1 MHILIVSDNTDLR
14 AATARILEREGCE
27 VVGAAHAGHA
37 LLAFLE
43 APSVDVLIADAGM
56 ADGGAAAIA
65 ATLRR
70 RRADL
75 QVLYL
80 GEPAAPAPDGRTL
93 SHPFTE
99 EDLIRAVRT
108 ATASRR

>member
-1 MHILIVSDNTDLR
+1 MHILIVSDNTELR
-14 AATARILEREGCE
+14 DAATRVLERDGCE
-27 VVGAAHAGHA
+27 VSGAAHAGHA

-43 APSVDVLIADAGM
+43 APSVDVLIADTRM
-56 ADGGAAAIA
+56 EDGGAAAIA

-80 GEPAAPAPDGRTL
+80 GEPPAPVPDSRTL
-93 SHPFTE
+93 SHPFTD

-108 ATASRR
+108 ATAARR